1 MSRKLRVALVFG
13 GASTEH
19 EVSLTS
25 AKSVL
30 AAIDRERYD
39 VVPVAIT
46 REGCWLSG
54 PQTLR
59 MLEAKTNSGP
69 ADTGAAGTPSAL
81 LADPKV
87 QGLVAVI
94 EDGSARPQ
102 DRTPIDVVLPIIH
115 GRHGEDGSLQG
126 LLEMAGM
133 PYVGCGV
140 LASAVGMDKDAC
152 KRLLRDAGL
161 PIVEYVCLRDRSWQ
175 RDWKGAERL
184 VAEGPG
190 FPCFVKPSNGG
201 SSVGIVKVK
210 DAGELRAALE
220 EAARYDRKVLVERAV
235 DAREIE
241 VSVLGNETPE
251 ASVPGEIE
259 PANEFYDYEAK
270 YADDRSLLRIPA
282 PVTEEQARQARRMAV
297 EAFLALECEGM
308 ARVDFLLDR
317 RSGALFLS
325 EVNTVPGF
333 TPISMYPKLWE
344 ASGLSYARLIDRLI
358 ELALERHRRNSRLRT
373 RYEKGS
379 SSAP

>member
-1 MSRKLRVALVFG
+1 VSRKIRVAVVFG
-13 GASTEH
+13 GSSVEH

-30 AAIDRERYD
+30 AAIDRTRYE
-39 VVPVAIT
+39 VVPVVVT
-46 REGCWLSG
+46 REGRWLSG

-59 MLEAKTNSGP
+59 MLEAGGGSE
-69 ADTGAAGTPSAL
+69 ATGLPSAL
-81 LADPKV
+81 LADPSV
-87 QGLVAVI
+87 QGLVPLAGGGAQPEQRTAV
-94 EDGSARPQ
+94 
-102 DRTPIDVVLPIIH
+102 DVVLPIIH

-126 LLEMAGM
+126 LLEMAGL

-161 PIVEYVCLRDRSWQ
+161 AVVEYVSLRDRSWE
-175 RDWKGAERL
+175 RDWKVAERL
-184 VAEGPG
+184 VREGPG
-190 FPCFVKPSNGG
+190 FPCFVKPANGG
-201 SSVGIVKVK
+201 SSVGIVKVNASV
-210 DAGELRAALE
+210 DLRAALD
-220 EAARYDRKVLVERAV
+220 EAGRYDRKLLVERAV

-270 YADDRSLLRIPA
+270 YLDDRSGLKIPA
-282 PVTEEQARQARRMAV
+282 PLTEEQTRQARRMAV
-297 EAFLALECEGM
+297 EAFIAIGCEGM

-317 RSGALFLS
+317 RDGALYVS
-325 EVNTVPGF
+325 EINTVPGF

-344 ASGLSYARLIDRLI
+344 ASGLPYPRLIDRLI
-358 ELALERHRRNSRLRT
+358 ELAIDRHRRNSRLQT
-373 RYEKGS
+373 RYEKGKTP
-379 SSAP
+379 AP